1 MSGPPGVPP
10 RLLLRQTS
18 MIRALATSDDV
29 RSKEPPLGFRERLL
43 TLLHNWLA
51 CPDPLQQADR
61 IFVLA
66 GRRYRK
72 SYGVNLLQQGWA
84 RGILLSTLS
93 GDSLDLSRFAELH
106 LPAWPRLLELQSRI
120 PPQGR
125 FFFLDYDGTS
135 WRAESLPV
143 RPLGTLNEIAQLG
156 RWLQQRPDVRSVLIV
171 SSGWHLRRI
180 RMCCRALFPPSIRF
194 SLAAVP
200 ADSVP
205 RGRIESTRPPEQD
218 DRPIAECAKL
228 LLYRI
233 VLAAYRIALAA
244 HVEGVC
250 RAALSRARNR

>member
-43 TLLHNWLA
+43 TLLLNWLA

-72 SYGVNLLQQGWA
+72 TYGVNLLQQGWA

-125 FFFLDYDGTS
+125 
-135 WRAESLPV
+135 
-143 RPLGTLNEIAQLG
+143 LNEIAQLG

-180 RMCCRALFPPSIRF
+180 RMCCRALFPHSIRF

-200 ADSVP
+200 
-205 RGRIESTRPPEQD
+205 T
-218 DRPIAECAKL
+218 
-228 LLYRI
+228 
-233 VLAAYRIALAA
+233 
-244 HVEGVC
+244 
-250 RAALSRARNR
+250 

>member
-29 RSKEPPLGFRERLL
+29 RSKEPPLSFRERLL
-43 TLLHNWLA
+43 TLLRNWLA

-106 LPAWPRLLELQSRI
+106 LPHGLASWSCKAVFRRREGS
-120 PPQGR
+120 
-125 FFFLDYDGTS
+125 FF
-135 WRAESLPV
+135 
-143 RPLGTLNEIAQLG
+143 
-156 RWLQQRPDVRSVLIV
+156 
-171 SSGWHLRRI
+171 
-180 RMCCRALFPPSIRF
+180 SITT
-194 SLAAVP
+194 
-200 ADSVP
+200 VP
-205 RGRIESTRPPEQD
+205 RGAP
-218 DRPIAECAKL
+218 
-228 LLYRI
+228 
-233 VLAAYRIALAA
+233 
-244 HVEGVC
+244 
-250 RAALSRARNR
+250 